1 MAAILK
7 RGDLQW
13 QAKIRRKGFPSQ
25 TKTFNTRADT
35 ESWARQLENEMD
47 RGIFLS
53 RKEAENTTLTE
64 ALDRYENEVSALK
77 KGYPQERKRIRQWK
91 NHPLARRFLAT
102 LRSSDFAKYRDDRL
116 KNVSSTTVRLELAII
131 SHLFEVS
138 RKEWGM
144 EGIVNPVK
152 SIRLHKPS
160 EARDRRITKEELESL
175 RQETAS
181 PYREIFQFAIET
193 GMSRGEIS
201 AMRLKHVNLKRR
213 TLSIPETKTGK
224 SRIVPLS
231 NVATGIL
238 STIGRRIDG
247 NVWGIKSDA
256 ISHAFSDACKK
267 AKIEDLRFHDLCHEA
282 TSRFFEQGLNVME
295 VSSITGHQTLQM
307 LRRYTHLKAEDLVKK
322 LDGKSLV
329 NH

>member
-1 MAAILK
+1 MATFLK

-25 TKTFNTRADT
+25 TKTFNTRADA
-35 ESWARQLENEMD
+35 EFWARQLENEMD
-47 RGIFLS
+47 RGVFLS

-91 NHPLARRFLAT
+91 NHPLAKRFLAT
-102 LRSSDFAKYRDDRL
+102 LRSADFAQYRDDRL
-116 KNVSSTTVRLELAII
+116 KSVSPTTVRLELAII
-131 SHLFEVS
+131 SHLFEVA

-144 EGIVNPVK
+144 EGKINPVK
-152 SIRLHKPS
+152 SIRLPKPS
-160 EARDRRITKEELESL
+160 EARDRRVNKQELESL
-175 RQETAS
+175 LQKTDS

-193 GMSRGEIS
+193 GMRRGEIA
-201 AMRLKHVNLKRR
+201 AMRWEHVNLKKR

-231 NVATGIL
+231 NMATEIL
-238 STIGRRIDG
+238 STANRRIDG
-247 NVWGIKSDA
+247 AVWGVGADS

-267 AKIEDLRFHDLCHEA
+267 AAIGDLRFHDLRHEA

-295 VSSITGHQTLQM
+295 VSAITGHQTLQM
-307 LRRYTHLKAEDLVKK
+307 LRRYTHLKAEDLVKR
-322 LDGKSLV
+322 LDGKS
-329 NH
+329 